1 MKRKTKIGAG
11 VLCSL
16 LLLGSAASLAGCSAK
31 ETDGKNPTVTEA
43 PSQGQEE
50 PTKAPTTEPTKAPT
64 PEPTKTPTPE
74 PTKAPTPEPT
84 KAPTES
90 GEEAKGDSEMYR
102 FGFGEESAPVEVNIE
117 IQCPTEY
124 LVNSVKVNYGKI
136 VKTSYYSTT
145 CEKDRNV
152 IVLLPD
158 GYTEEKEYPVLYVLH
173 GIFGDETSM
182 IGDGNSG
189 IRITV
194 GNMIAKGAAEEMIVV
209 FPYMYASK
217 TQDVCTA
224 IDLANTAAYDNFVND
239 LADDLMPFL
248 KENYSVASG
257 RENTAII
264 GFSMGGRE
272 SLAIGFMRPDLFG
285 YVGAIAPAP
294 GLTPGRDWAMAH
306 PGQFEEEELVFAE
319 DEEPPYVLMVCSGDA
334 DSVVGSFPK
343 SYHNILLRNQVSH
356 YWWEIPG
363 SDHGDPAIT
372 SGIYNFCKV
381 IFKAE

>member
-1 MKRKTKIGAG
+1 
-11 VLCSL
+11 
-16 LLLGSAASLAGCSAK
+16 
-31 ETDGKNPTVTEA
+31 
-43 PSQGQEE
+43 
-50 PTKAPTTEPTKAPT
+50 
-64 PEPTKTPTPE
+64 
-74 PTKAPTPEPT
+74 
-84 KAPTES
+84 
-90 GEEAKGDSEMYR
+90 MYR